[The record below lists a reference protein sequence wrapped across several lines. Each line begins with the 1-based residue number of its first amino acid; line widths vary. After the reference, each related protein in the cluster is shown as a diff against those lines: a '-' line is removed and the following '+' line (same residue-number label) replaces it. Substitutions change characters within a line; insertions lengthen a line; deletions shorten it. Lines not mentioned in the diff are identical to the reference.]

1 MKFSTT
7 KRFVK
12 EYAAYK
18 TREITENHLMQE
30 RIKMDLY
37 QQINRSLQLLG
48 RGLITVD
55 EAIQAIATVKYR
67 DND

>member
-1 MKFSTT
+1 M
-7 KRFVK
+7 KRFIT
-12 EYAAYK
+12 EYATYK

-37 QQINRSLQLLG
+37 QQINRSIQLLD

-67 DND
+67 NND